1 MAKTVSATE
10 ARIHFGELMRRVVE
24 ENEGIIV
31 ERAGKP
37 MVAIVSI
44 SDYEALET
52 LKKEQQAQWQQAI
65 DRLEE
70 IGEKVKQRLADKAIP
85 TPEELIRQMRE
96 ERSEIHLTYLR

>member
-37 MVAIVSI
+37 LVAIVSI